1 MRARGY
7 AGRLL
12 AGEMTAKITDRR
24 AASDQIHF
32 WQHLVAEDG
41 TCLQAGFRDGVQAG
55 GQDNLTVRRW

>member
-1 MRARGY
+1 
-7 AGRLL
+7 
-12 AGEMTAKITDRR
+12 MTAKITDRR